1 MSRNL
6 NTQRTNT
13 WGQAP
18 IVPCPD
24 WNGDWPVANVSFPAG
39 SAVRVNLAG
48 RRDRLALANEGTL
61 LLAWGEA
68 LDDVTFTLDDDTAR
82 RGFIIRAEETGLR
95 FFYAGGT
102 AIIVR

>member
-1 MSRNL
+1 M
-6 NTQRTNT
+6 
-13 WGQAP
+13 
-18 IVPCPD
+18 
-24 WNGDWPVANVSFPAG
+24 ANVSFPAG

-82 RGFIIRAEETGLR
+82 RGFIIRAEETGLG